1 MGSYS
6 SGQWTG
12 GNSWCGG
19 LLQASWS
26 SNGSTANSS
35 KVTVTLYARRTDGGN
50 SYNYSTS
57 NNFWVQ
63 CNGTTRYATRQQV
76 SGTGWT
82 TVASST
88 FTVAHNNDG
97 TKSVKIAGGGSIP
110 GTSFSI
116 GSKSTTIT
124 LDKIPR
130 YASITTWAIVDGSVT
145 QTTASFQWTVSDEI
159 SALEYCI
166 NDTDTWVS
174 LEVPGKTGSF
184 SYDGFE
190 PGITYKVKLRV
201 TRKDSGLT
209 TTSNNLEFSTVPI
222 TTINISDLLDDA
234 GDFGFDIGNNITFK
248 VNNPD
253 SNEYF
258 IRFYIEN
265 DTGEWMLTSLQP
277 TGITFTESTLSYTL
291 QLSAIANYLYSNCT
305 KSNSKRF
312 KIEFGTTI
320 NGKEYIHTY
329 EGIFHV
335 TNSNPTFGGFDLVN
349 NNAKINTLFTINGV
363 SHPEY
368 GVFGYI
374 NESAFIASSNRAAGI
389 NYATIEQYHVD
400 VKVNSTG
407 IIYSSTASK
416 NSIPESG
423 SFSFSL
429 SNINNIG
436 TYDITIWAE
445 DSRGNL
451 SQKFTNTFT
460 VLSYSSPTTYNIS
473 LNRLNSYEKQII
485 LNFNSDYTKLIVDG
499 VQKNN
504 ILNIQYQHAIYTDD
518 YGELYT
524 FAKNS
529 DGTLA
534 NFSYSTS
541 DSSATI
547 NISRIMDETHGGYFV
562 GNNMESSDGFS
573 SEKSYKVKFIITDE
587 ISSST
592 VEIQV
597 PTGIPIMFRGS
608 NGQVAIGKSPNDV
621 FKNPEKLQVN
631 GDIRFDYEGI
641 RDTNISDILKQIIVV
656 TDSTGDN
663 GTIEPENQPEGFLW
677 FEIVDKIDIS
687 NTSS

>member
-130 YASITTWAIVDGSVT
+130 YTSITTWAIVDDSIT

-234 GDFGFDIGNNITFK
+234 GDFRFDIGNNITFK
-248 VNNPD
+248 VDNPD

-291 QLSAIANYLYSNCT
+291 QLSTIANYLYSNCT

-374 NESAFIASSNRAAGI
+374 DESAFISSSNRAAGI

-416 NSIPESG
+416 NSIPENG

-436 TYDITIWAE
+436 TYDIIIWAE

-504 ILNIQYQHAIYTDD
+504 ILNIQYQYAIYTDD

-562 GNNMESSDGFS
+562 GNNTESSDGFS

-677 FEIVDKIDIS
+677 FEVVDKIDIS